1 MTSKIDSVPSYVR
14 ERISREGTRPMSDL
28 LDLALKARGGLEP
41 FVNGPTAVL
50 IQIADVLLGEG
61 GGG

>member
-1 MTSKIDSVPSYVR
+1 
-14 ERISREGTRPMSDL
+14 MSDL
-28 LDLALKARGGLEP
+28 LDLALKAHGGLEP

-61 GGG
+61 DCG